1 MRIDFHCHVF
11 DEMVTLE
18 AYTRF
23 YKKFEGYGFHERILA
38 QLKGK
43 ESIQSHD
50 IIEKT
55 LYHVKKAKIDKVVLL
70 PVSNNENEI
79 AKMWFLKYPEI
90 FIPFYNPPEKSYKK
104 DEIYSL
110 VEPVLKEGP
119 YKGFKIML
127 SFRKKKLNDE
137 MLYPTLELAEKY
149 DFPVLFHS
157 GYPPPGTPKN
167 VLTFSNPILIDEFI
181 NSFPKVKV
189 IIAHMGYPWVD
200 NALALAVQYTNVY
213 LDVSNLTYMMPSRLR
228 EFLIHARELIGLDKI
243 LFGSD
248 GFVPEMIEVSANYF
262 KEVDFLSPDEIN
274 KILGENAK
282 KVLNL

>member
-1 MRIDFHCHVF
+1 MRIDFHCHIF
-11 DEMVTLE
+11 DEMITLE
-18 AYTRF
+18 VYKQF
-23 YKKFEGYGFHERILA
+23 YKRFEGYGFHERILA
-38 QLKGK
+38 NLEGI

-70 PVSNNENEI
+70 PVSYKENEI
-79 AKMWFLKYPEI
+79 VKKWFLKSPEL
-90 FIPFYNPPEKSYKK
+90 FIPFFNPPEKSYKK

-110 VEPVLKEGP
+110 VEPILKKGI

-127 SFRKKKLNDE
+127 SFRNKKFNDE

-149 DFPVLFHS
+149 NFPVLFHS
-157 GYPPPGTPKN
+157 GYPPPGTPKS
-167 VLTFSNPILIDEFI
+167 VLTYSNPILIDEFI

-213 LDVSNLTYMMPSRLR
+213 LDVSNLTYMMPSRLG
-228 EFLIHARELIGLDKI
+228 EFLIHAKELIGLDKI

-248 GFVPEMIEVSANYF
+248 GFIPEMIEVAANF
-262 KEVDFLSPDEIN
+262 FEEIDFLSSNDIEKIMGKN
-274 KILGENAK
+274 AEKILNI
-282 KVLNL
+282 

>member
-18 AYTRF
+18 AYKQF

-38 QLKGK
+38 KIEGI
-43 ESIQSHD
+43 ESIKSHD

-55 LYHVKKAKIDKVVLL
+55 RYHVEKAKIDKVVLL
-70 PVSNNENEI
+70 PVSNKENEI
-79 AKMWFLKYPEI
+79 VKQWFLKYPEI
-90 FIPFYNPPEKSYKK
+90 FIPFYNPPEKG
-104 DEIYSL
+104 EIDFL
-110 VEPVLKEGP
+110 IEPILEKGP

-127 SFRKKKLNDE
+127 SFRNKKLNDE
-137 MLYPTLELAEKY
+137 MLYPTLELAKKY
-149 DFPVLFHS
+149 NFPVLFHS
-157 GYPPPGTPKN
+157 GYPPPGTPKS
-167 VLTFSNPILIDEFI
+167 VLSNSNPIFIDDFI

-213 LDVSNLTYMMPSRLR
+213 LDISNLTYMMPSRLHD
-228 EFLIHARELIGLDKI
+228 FLLHAKELIGLDKI

-248 GFVPEMIEVSANYF
+248 GFVPEMIEIAVNYF
-262 KEVDFLSPDEIN
+262 EDVDFLSPVEIE
-274 KILGENAK
+274 KIMGKNAEQ
-282 KVLNL
+282 VLF